1 MNAGG
6 QGGYVQLDRWHPLV
20 FAGRAWPLAPRQP
33 AALSGGW
40 AV

>member
-20 FAGRAWPLAPRQP
+20 FTQATGRAFRRPSGDGYLPLR
-33 AALSGGW
+33 
-40 AV
+40 

>member
-20 FAGRAWPLAPRQP
+20 FTQATRSAFRG
-33 AALSGGW
+33 LSGDGDLPLR
-40 AV
+40 